1 MIKANTP
8 AINCEGTMSTLGY
21 FLTTNIKTAN
31 EIGIKKAA
39 ILPVIWPGH
48 NDPPTINKI
57 PEIAKII
64 DTSVINEIF
73 SLRKKYPKI
82 ARKIVCV

>member
-1 MIKANTP
+1 
-8 AINCEGTMSTLGY
+8 MSTLGY
-21 FLTTNIKTAN
+21 FLTTNIKTAK

-39 ILPVIWPGH
+39 RLPVIWPGD

-57 PEIAKII
+57 PEIAKVI
-64 DTSVINEIF
+64 DANVIAEIF

-82 ARKIVCV
+82 AKQPDLLDPN